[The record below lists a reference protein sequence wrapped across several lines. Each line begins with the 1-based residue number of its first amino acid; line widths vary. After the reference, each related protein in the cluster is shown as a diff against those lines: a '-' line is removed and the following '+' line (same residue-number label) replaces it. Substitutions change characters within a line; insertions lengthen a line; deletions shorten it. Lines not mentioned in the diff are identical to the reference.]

1 MEEMPKLTKCTL
13 LTAFKCVESVRMK
26 NAGRLEEMEVLV
38 NAKVENGVNEREDE
52 WELPEPEELLE
63 SSESEPSESESEPSE
78 SEPSESEPSESE
90 SEPSESESE
99 PSESEPSESES
110 EPSESE
116 PFESESESSES
127 ESESSELSEPL
138 YLSEILEP
146 IVEQPMISSK
156 NDWERMNRTIEV
168 MNVSDNSCNG
178 KEMKELDL
186 SGFVNLRKIK
196 VGNEC
201 FTRVK
206 KVNICGLKELESVE
220 IGSKSF
226 RRDSDTKGGSF
237 YLKNCPKL
245 KSLKMGLSSFEGY
258 SVCEIE
264 NVDALEVIE
273 MGILS
278 DWSANFWHAS
288 LELKSILIQIE

>member
-13 LTAFKCVESVRMK
+13 LTAFKCVESVRMR

-52 WELPEPEELLE
+52 WELSEPENILE
-63 SSESEPSESESEPSE
+63 SSESESTESESSE
-78 SEPSESEPSESE
+78 
-90 SEPSESESE
+90 
-99 PSESEPSESES
+99 
-110 EPSESE
+110 
-116 PFESESESSES
+116 SES

-156 NDWERMNRTIEV
+156 NDWDRMDRTIEI
-168 MNVSDNSCNG
+168 MSVSDNNYN
-178 KEMKELDL
+178 EEEIKELDL

-288 LELKSILIQIE
+288 LELKSILIQSE